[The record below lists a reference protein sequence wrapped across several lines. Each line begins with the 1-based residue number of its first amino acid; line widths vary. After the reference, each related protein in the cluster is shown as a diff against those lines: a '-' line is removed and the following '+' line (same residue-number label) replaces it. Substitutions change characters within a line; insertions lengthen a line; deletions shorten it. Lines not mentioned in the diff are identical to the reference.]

1 MPWRLGDTV
10 VLREVWRGR
19 VWSARPVRV
28 VEDLEDGQM
37 FYVAAGTRWKGPAE
51 ADGSPMRIPRGDW
64 RLVDRPGS
72 DNPILSF
79 AWPGVAHAVLA
90 GWKGSVE
97 FWGWYINLQEPLR
110 RTAIGFDY
118 MDHAL
123 DIVVEPDLSSWSW
136 KDEDELAEAVAQ
148 RVFTVAEAAGFRA
161 EGKRALDRLMRR
173 APPFDRPWE
182 DWRPDP
188 SWAEPALPTGWDVVD
203 QSP

>member
-1 MPWRLGDTV
+1 MPWRPGDAV

-19 VWSARPVRV
+19 VWSARPVRI
-28 VEDLEDGQM
+28 VEDMEDGQM

-64 RLVDRPGS
+64 RLVDRPGL

-90 GWKGSVE
+90 GWKGSGE

-110 RTAIGFDY
+110 RNAIGFDY

-123 DIVVEPDLSSWSW
+123 DIVIGPDLSSWQW
-136 KDEDELAEAVAQ
+136 KDEDELSEAVD
-148 RVFTVAEAAGFRA
+148 RGVFTAAEAAEFRA
-161 EGKRALDRLMRR
+161 EGERALDRLLARK
-173 APPFDRPWE
+173 PPFDRPWE

-188 SWAEPALPTGWDVVD
+188 SWAEPALPPGWDVVD
-203 QSP
+203 QPL